1 VALSAA
7 VEEAVHRLGTLQS
20 VRYAVPDES
29 QFTRLPSYQRLG
41 YEVTLTLKGT
51 APLRSLRLRLVAD
64 LGATAVALVQADG
77 AAEPL
82 RLEIPGPLAVDLQR
96 ELTAQ

>member
-1 VALSAA
+1 
-7 VEEAVHRLGTLQS
+7 
-20 VRYAVPDES
+20 
-29 QFTRLPSYQRLG
+29 
-41 YEVTLTLKGT
+41 
-51 APLRSLRLRLVAD
+51 